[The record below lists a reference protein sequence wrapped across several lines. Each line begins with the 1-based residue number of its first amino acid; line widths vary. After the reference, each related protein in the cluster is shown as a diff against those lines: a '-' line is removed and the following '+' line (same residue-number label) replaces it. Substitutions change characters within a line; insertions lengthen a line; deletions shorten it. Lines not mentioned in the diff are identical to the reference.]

1 MWWVAIGAGVLRVL
15 ITRGGVEGAV
25 DGMGWMMML
34 GRASGG
40 CDIEEGWWRSLLS
53 GVDRMRVAS

>member
-1 MWWVAIGAGVLRVL
+1 MLRVL